1 MQYLATFLNVKIM
14 LQTSHFWA
22 GFLKNQKF
30 WIFEEISIS
39 FKKKVII
46 SNFEEISNAHQKRNK
61 NLAKN
66 HENTQIEEN
75 SSSGVKKQFGIK

>member
-1 MQYLATFLNVKIM
+1 MQYLATFFNVKIM
-14 LQTSHFWA
+14 LQTNHFWA

-66 HENTQIEEN
+66 YENTQIEEN
-75 SSSGVKKQFGIK
+75 SSSDVKKQFGIK